1 MPGHR
6 ETQATRRE
14 QILEAAYEVALRR
27 GIDGLTVRA
36 VAARA
41 RLSHSLVLFHFKRKD
56 QLGLALLDRVLAGTL
71 SLGLPDE
78 IRTIRTARERLQ
90 ALVRQEVQRLSVEP
104 RRLRLL
110 LEFWTRGGHNAVIRQ
125 KIGAG
130 LDGYRTAF
138 QDLVSDTSDG
148 KASSRGSSAG
158 LAAVA
163 VSLIIG
169 YPVQAMIDPERVPAG
184 EYLAAVQGALQHL
197 GLAAC
202 AVPHGLDDRY
212 PMVPVRETAAGQIRW
227 ACTNPWHPHDPGPCP
242 SCGHSGRP
250 SSIGSGPAAEA
261 RCRKC
266 RQPWLPAQRSDR
278 TSPAA
283 SPTNSTDSAP
293 PS

>member
-1 MPGHR
+1 MPGQR
-6 ETQATRRE
+6 ENQATRQE

-71 SLGLPDE
+71 SLTVPNE
-78 IRTIRTARERLQ
+78 IRTIRKPRERLQ
-90 ALVRQEVQRLSVEP
+90 ALVSQELQRMSEEP

-130 LDGYRTAF
+130 LSEYRTAF
-138 QDLVSDTSDG
+138 QDVFSEMSNG
-148 KASSRGSSAG
+148 KTGGRSSSAG

-169 YPVQAMIDPERVPAG
+169 YPVQAMIDPERLGEG
-184 EYLAAVQGALQHL
+184 EYLASVQGVLAHL
-197 GLAAC
+197 GLAA
-202 AVPHGLDDRY
+202 
-212 PMVPVRETAAGQIRW
+212 
-227 ACTNPWHPHDPGPCP
+227 
-242 SCGHSGRP
+242 
-250 SSIGSGPAAEA
+250 
-261 RCRKC
+261 
-266 RQPWLPAQRSDR
+266 
-278 TSPAA
+278 
-283 SPTNSTDSAP
+283 
-293 PS
+293 

>member
-1 MPGHR
+1 MPGQR
-6 ETQATRRE
+6 ENQATRQE

-71 SLGLPDE
+71 SLTLPNE
-78 IRTIRTARERLQ
+78 IRTIRKPRERLQ
-90 ALVRQEVQRLSVEP
+90 ALVSQELQRMTEEP

-130 LDGYRTAF
+130 LGEYRTAF
-138 QDLVSDTSDG
+138 QDVFSEMSNG
-148 KASSRGSSAG
+148 KSGGRSSSAG

-169 YPVQAMIDPERVPAG
+169 YPVQAMIDPERLGEG
-184 EYLAAVQGALQHL
+184 EYLASVQGVLEHL
-197 GLAAC
+197 GLAA
-202 AVPHGLDDRY
+202 
-212 PMVPVRETAAGQIRW
+212 
-227 ACTNPWHPHDPGPCP
+227 
-242 SCGHSGRP
+242 
-250 SSIGSGPAAEA
+250 
-261 RCRKC
+261 
-266 RQPWLPAQRSDR
+266 
-278 TSPAA
+278 
-283 SPTNSTDSAP
+283 
-293 PS
+293 